1 MRKTNREMLTKI
13 LIFIPWLCLLCSFM
27 TEYVR
32 KQRTVSYS
40 VSLIQKY
47 VTHLASNSCLLQNLH
62 CKSRETWKTLME
74 RTGIKKV
81 CWILCRFSSV
91 SRSWWAFVSLENPLV
106 FEFYPNSR
114 ERERDRQFEPRVH
127 FKQVYYQCS
136 FYSLS
141 CVTWNM
147 MMREQR
153 RIEETVVSF
162 VE

>member
-1 MRKTNREMLTKI
+1 MRKTNREMLTKM
-13 LIFIPWLCLLCSFM
+13 LIFIPWLCILCSFM

-47 VTHLASNSCLLQNLH
+47 VTHLASNSCFPQNLH
-62 CKSRETWKTLME
+62 CKSRETWKTLIE

-81 CWILCRFSSV
+81 CWVLFDFLLSLGHDGHPCLLRILLFSKN
-91 SRSWWAFVSLENPLV
+91 FILTQEKKTQ
-106 FEFYPNSR
+106 
-114 ERERDRQFEPRVH
+114 RDRQFEPRVH
-127 FKQVYYQCS
+127 FKQVYYHGSCYS
-136 FYSLS
+136 FS

-153 RIEETVVSF
+153 RIGF